1 MSFLLLLWVNPSRTE
16 SAYEISSLRKIVI
29 KYNLEENFGINIQM
43 KVIDLEFLILSIWL
57 DSPMLSPIFLLY
69 NLKLKIQK
77 FLLNLITNK
86 ILTFLSKIC

>member
-86 ILTFLSKIC
+86 ILTFLG